1 MSPRIQDLSYYPNDA
16 NANYNTLL
24 TQINHRFPGSFEFDA
39 QNTYSETIN
48 QESESDESALNSRLL
63 LKQKLCK
70 MLFRPSAFIEERR
83 LALDSHD

>member
-16 NANYNTLL
+16 NYNALL
-24 TQINHRFPGSFEFDA
+24 TLINHRFTGSFEFDA

-83 LALDSHD
+83 FALNSHD